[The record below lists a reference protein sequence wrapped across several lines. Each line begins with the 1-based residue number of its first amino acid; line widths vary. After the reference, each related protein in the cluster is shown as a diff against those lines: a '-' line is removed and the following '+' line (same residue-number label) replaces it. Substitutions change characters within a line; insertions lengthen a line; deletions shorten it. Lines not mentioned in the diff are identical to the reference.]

1 MKVETLKELEALVKM
16 CRKHGVRSIEVDGI
30 KMLID
35 EPEQKPTTATG
46 ADLKTEQTYSDEDM
60 LFWSSGTEV

>member
-30 KMLID
+30 KMLIE
-35 EPEQKPTTATG
+35 EP
-46 ADLKTEQTYSDEDM
+46 DLPKSSEAASDPKTEQPLTDEQL
-60 LFWSSGTEV
+60 LFWSSGIEV